1 MPDNNISGN
10 FEFKLVNP
18 KRRQHNMIKRISK
31 PLLITLVVCCTSLV
45 ARAQLGFD
53 YSEWEIGAG
62 VGINSVMGNAE
73 TQTTTPTAHL
83 NLTFNSTPFVNY
95 VFEVQMGRLAG
106 GDSLTSASGRQ
117 FTADLTSFVFRGQ
130 LQLGEI
136 LDYEKSPFKN
146 AIKNLYISAGA
157 GYAVSH
163 ITNINRYS
171 IKNPGEY
178 TSGVMNSQVPFI
190 PLRIGYEFK
199 VFNKYQQP
207 AFKIDLAYAYNY
219 TFSDDLDGFTV
230 GNHRDA
236 YTQICIGFKFAF
248 GGDIISYRK
257 QIPY

>member
-1 MPDNNISGN
+1 
-10 FEFKLVNP
+10 
-18 KRRQHNMIKRISK
+18 MIKLISK
-31 PLLITLVVCCTSLV
+31 TTLITLIVCCTSLI

-62 VGINSVMGNAE
+62 VGLTSVMGNAE
-73 TQTTTPTAHL
+73 TQTITPVVHL
-83 NLTFNSTPFVNY
+83 NLTFNSTPYVNW
-95 VFEVQMGRLAG
+95 VFEAQMGRIAG

-117 FTADLTSFVFRGQ
+117 FTGDLTAFVFRGQ

-146 AIKNLYISAGA
+146 AIKNLYISAGV

-163 ITNINRYS
+163 ITDISRYS

-178 TSGVMNSQVPFI
+178 TPGPLNSQEPFI

-207 AFKIDLAYAYNY
+207 SFKIDLAYAYNY
-219 TFSDDLDGFTV
+219 VLSDNFDGYVV
-230 GNHRDA
+230 GANHRDV

-257 QIPY
+257 QLPY

>member
-1 MPDNNISGN
+1 
-10 FEFKLVNP
+10 
-18 KRRQHNMIKRISK
+18 MIKLISK
-31 PLLITLVVCCTSLV
+31 TTFITLIVCCTSLI

-62 VGINSVMGNAE
+62 VGITSVMGNAE
-73 TQTTTPTAHL
+73 TQAMTPMVHF
-83 NLTFNSTPFVNY
+83 NLTFNSTPYVNY
-95 VFEVQMGRLAG
+95 VFEAQMGRIAG

-146 AIKNLYISAGA
+146 AIKNLYISAGV

-178 TSGVMNSQVPFI
+178 TPGVLNSQEPFI
-190 PLRIGYEFK
+190 PIRIGYEFK

-219 TFSDDLDGFTV
+219 VLSDNLDGFSV
-230 GNHRDA
+230 GNHRDV
-236 YTQICIGFKFAF
+236 YTQFVIGFKFAF
-248 GGDIISYRK
+248 GGDILSYRK

>member
-1 MPDNNISGN
+1 
-10 FEFKLVNP
+10 
-18 KRRQHNMIKRISK
+18 MIKRISK
-31 PLLITLVVCCTSLV
+31 PLLITLVVCCTSLI

-53 YSEWEIGAG
+53 YSEWALGAG
-62 VGINSVMGNAE
+62 VGITSVMGNAE
-73 TQTTTPTAHL
+73 TQTTTPVVHL
-83 NLTFNSTPFVNY
+83 NY
-95 VFEVQMGRLAG
+95 VFEAQMGRIAG

-117 FTADLTSFVFRGQ
+117 FTGDLTAFVFRGQ

-157 GYAVSH
+157 GYVVSH
-163 ITNINRYS
+163 ITGINRYS

-178 TSGVMNSQVPFI
+178 TPGVLNSQEPFI

-207 AFKIDLAYAYNY
+207 SFMIDLAYAYNY
-219 TFSDDLDGFTV
+219 VLSDNLDGFTV
-230 GNHRDA
+230 GSNHHDV